1 MKINVDFRLLDVSL
15 ELYALKDHYEL
26 INNQLLH
33 LKEAEE
39 ATLLEYLKRENLTP
53 EDPEWDFAR
62 QECEHKVEF
71 LLPRVFWG
79 PYIVALYAAFETGV
93 TEIASLLQKSQGQE
107 IGINDLRGDFLERA
121 SKYYK
126 NILRFELC
134 SDNEAW
140 QCIKMLAEL
149 RHAIAH
155 VNGRL
160 DMLNEKSRRKITA
173 WGKQEIGIT
182 FFYNYLL
189 FDSVITKNLL
199 SQVQLTLESLIER
212 YKELDTKTNSA
223 EHLFNQ
229 EEAPA

>member
-1 MKINVDFRLLDVSL
+1 MKINIDFRLLDVSL
-15 ELYALKDHYEL
+15 ELHALENHYEL

-33 LKEAEE
+33 LREAEE
-39 ATLLEYLKRENLTP
+39 TALLDYRKRENLSH

-62 QECEHKVEF
+62 QECDHKVEF

-79 PYIVALYAAFETGV
+79 AFMVALYAAFETGV
-93 TEIASLLQKSQGQE
+93 TEIAILLQKLQRQE

-126 NILRFELC
+126 HILRFELC

-140 QCIKMLAEL
+140 QSIKMLAEL

-173 WGKQEIGIT
+173 WEKQSIGIT
-182 FFYNYLL
+182 FYDNYLL
-189 FDSVITKNLL
+189 FDSVITNKLL
-199 SQVQLTLESLIER
+199 SKVQLTLESLIER
-212 YKELDTKTNSA
+212 YKEFDTETHSA
-223 EHLFNQ
+223 EHMFNQ
-229 EEAPA
+229 